1 MTTPTLDVSKLDLY
15 AILSVD
21 ENATEKEIVKAY
33 RKQALKWHPDK
44 NPDNP
49 EAVEV
54 FHKLS
59 KALEILTDAPARVA
73 YDKIQKA
80 KKAAEKRHKELDSK
94 RKKLKEDLEFRE
106 NAAQSQK
113 DLDISVKKNFQA
125 EIERLRKEGSK
136 LLQKEQELLQEEL
149 RKTAE
154 AKQVDDEEE
163 VVTPKLKVKWKAKK
177 GDESNG
183 GYSYTVL
190 HTMFSKYGDVL
201 NLLVSSKKNG
211 SAILELSSRYAAE
224 TAVQNE
230 IGLAENPLTLTW
242 LEGHSPPLGSAAAAE
257 VQSQPCNSENRTE
270 NRFEIPEEAKG
281 DKGENWLPYQSTAER
296 DYESLVLMK
305 MRQAQE
311 RQRLIE
317 QMKKEDEDT

>member
-1 MTTPTLDVSKLDLY
+1 MESVEAHDCDQHSGSTNDCYTTD
-15 AILSVD
+15 
-21 ENATEKEIVKAY
+21 
-33 RKQALKWHPDK
+33 
-44 NPDNP
+44 
-49 EAVEV
+49 VEV

-94 RKKLKEDLEFRE
+94 RKKLKEDLESRE

-113 DLDISVKKNFQA
+113 DFDVAANKNFQA

-136 LLQKEQELLQEEL
+136 LLEKEQQLLQEEL
-149 RKTAE
+149 KKTSE
-154 AKQVDDEEE
+154 AKQKDEEE
-163 VVTPKLKVKWKAKK
+163 TVTPKLKIKWKAKK

-190 HTMFSKYGDVL
+190 QTMFSKYGDVL
-201 NLLVSSKKNG
+201 NLLISNKKNG
-211 SAILELSSRYAAE
+211 SAILELSSQYAAQM
-224 TAVQNE
+224 AVQNE
-230 IGLAENPLTLTW
+230 KGLVENPLTLNW
-242 LEGHSPPLGSAAAAE
+242 LEGQSVPLGPAAASEAE
-257 VQSQPCNSENRTE
+257 SQPDESEDRANNIFTVPDPTKAEKRDTWS
-270 NRFEIPEEAKG
+270 A
-281 DKGENWLPYQSTAER
+281 YQSSAEK

-311 RQRLIE
+311 RQHLIE